1 MKVIALAG
9 NPNVGKSVI
18 FNRLTGVDVTISNYP
33 GTTVD
38 YTEGHAKIGGED
50 YKVVD
55 LPGSFSL
62 EAKDKAEEVAG
73 RMLREMEPEVVVS
86 VVDATSVERGLYLCL
101 ELIEQGYPIIV
112 ALNMSDEARDKN
124 VEIDVEGLEEIL
136 NVPIVS
142 TIATAGS
149 GIEEL
154 ASRIGEAKTTKVE
167 GIKKR
172 AQET

>member
-38 YTEGHAKIGGED
+38 YTEGYAKIGGED